1 MEQMEARIE
10 DLKQRKAARDKM
22 RYSEAFKADATAV
35 VRRLIKDGL
44 TKSKVSNLLD
54 IPWVTLA
61 RWKDAEQDVG
71 SPKSSGGFR
80 PVNVV
85 DERSG
90 SEPVLV
96 SPGGW
101 RIEGLSVDEL
111 VALARRL
118 S

>member
-1 MEQMEARIE
+1 MEQLEAKIE
-10 DLKQRKAARDKM
+10 DLKQRKAARDNM

-35 VRRLIKDGL
+35 VRRLLKDGL
-44 TKSKVSNLLD
+44 TKSKISEWLD

-71 SPKSSGGFR
+71 TPNSPRGFR
-80 PVNVV
+80 PVDVV

-111 VALARRL
+111 VVLVRRL